1 MSLTLIAVEVFGQE
15 FTVAMAKDRKVP
27 LQMKQTANERK
38 NFSQYIENVRIKR
51 MRVDHHKT
59 AANSCACRE
68 TRSKVTAYLTK
79 KAIFTNFKAV
89 LFEPSSYML

>member
-1 MSLTLIAVEVFGQE
+1 
-15 FTVAMAKDRKVP
+15 
-27 LQMKQTANERK
+27 MKEK

-68 TRSKVTAYLTK
+68 TRSKVTAYLTPRNGQRQS
-79 KAIFTNFKAV
+79 T
-89 LFEPSSYML
+89 MLTVRRRYIYVVTEAL